1 MNQPEPRRGGAGPII
16 AVVLACLFFVPLA
29 PLAGAIMGA
38 VLLARTPKD
47 QPRSMAVLASVLGG
61 LVFLG
66 LQVAPTIFLVDF
78 TRALMSDMRF
88 AEAKLNVP
96 KLADQIQSY
105 ARVNHQRM
113 PPATDW
119 APPGEPRCPFAQHFA
134 GEDPIWSESPWRE
147 LRFSLPGKHAWQYRV
162 ELTGEDGA
170 RWAEARAN
178 LDCKGDVRIVRVK
191 VRADSKEPLEVVKE

>member
-1 MNQPEPRRGGAGPII
+1 MNQPEPKRGGAGPII

-29 PLAGAIMGA
+29 PLAGAIMGV

-47 QPRSMAVLASVLGG
+47 QPRALSVLASVLGG

-96 KLADQIQSY
+96 KLADQVQSY
-105 ARVNHQRM
+105 ARVNRRM

-119 APPGEPRCPFAQHFA
+119 APPGEPRCPFARHFA

-147 LRFSLPGKHAWQYRV
+147 LRFRLPGKHAWQYRV
-162 ELTGEDGA
+162 GLTGDDGA
-170 RWAEARAN
+170 RWAEARAD
-178 LDCKGDVRIVRVK
+178 LDCKGDVRIVRIK
-191 VRADSKEPLEVVKE
+191 VRADAREPLEVVKQ